1 MIFIFIISVIND
13 IISANTTFSIYG
25 GSFFMSENGKGMKEE
40 TFTVCPNNQGL
51 LVSRE
56 GIIKDINTNKVIEQ
70 FLSDNG
76 YLQIKNPMRHDKN
89 PRINEYVHR
98 IVALTYVPEYSYV
111 RWICHHKDND
121 RRNNSPENLLW
132 SSPETHRKLHGYSS
146 FRMSA

>member
-1 MIFIFIISVIND
+1 
-13 IISANTTFSIYG
+13 
-25 GSFFMSENGKGMKEE
+25 MSENSKIKQKE
-40 TFTVCPNNQGL
+40 TFTVCPNNQSL

-56 GIIKDINTNKVIEQ
+56 GTIKDINTNEVLDQ

-89 PRINEYVHR
+89 PRKFEFVHR
-98 IVALTYVPEYSYV
+98 IVALTFVPGYSHI

-132 SSPETHRKLHGYSS
+132 TSSETHRKLHGYYS
-146 FRMSA
+146 FKMSA